1 MKTTGM
7 RRFLKIALL
16 SIVVAVA
23 AIAGLAFLA
32 LRQSFPPLP
41 AMSGNTERGALDH
54 GGRARSWIAYLPAK
68 LAPRPALVI
77 VLHGSMGSGEQA
89 RKYFGYDFDLLAD
102 KHGFIVVY
110 PQGVDGHWNDC
121 RLQGS
126 FTAKRENID
135 DVGFLQAMVNR
146 LVTEHQIDPTH
157 VFITGASNGG
167 AMALRVALQTPDLAR
182 AYAAVISSLP
192 TPENLAVTPQDQAV
206 SMLLM
211 NGTDDP
217 FVPWRGGDVELY
229 GVWGNR
235 GTVLSAPASIDYFR
249 KLAGLSSAPRVTS
262 FPDRDPSD
270 DSSVQRS
277 YWSAP
282 GKRSVAL
289 YTIEGGGHRVP
300 HPAMYGMRLLG
311 HSNRDIHA
319 AHEIWGFFQSA
330 P

>member
-1 MKTTGM
+1 M

-16 SIVVAVA
+16 SVVLLA
-23 AIAGLAFLA
+23 ALIAGFAFLA

-41 AMSGNTERGALDH
+41 AMSGNTERGTLDQ
-54 GGRARSWIAYLPAK
+54 GGRTRSWIAYVPAK
-68 LAPRPALVI
+68 PAPRPALVV
-77 VLHGSMGSGEQA
+77 VLHGSMGSAEQA
-89 RKYFGYDFDLLAD
+89 RKYFGYDFDVLAD
-102 KHGFIVVY
+102 RHGFIAVY

-121 RLQGS
+121 RLLGP
-126 FTAKRENID
+126 FAAKRDNID
-135 DVGFLQAMVNR
+135 DVGFLQTMVDR
-146 LVTEHQIDPTH
+146 LVTEHRVDPTH
-157 VFITGASNGG
+157 VFITGVSNGG
-167 AMALRVALQTPDLAR
+167 AMALRVALQKPDLAR
-182 AYAAVISSLP
+182 AYAAVVSSLP
-192 TPENLAVTPQDQAV
+192 TPENLAVTPKDQAV

-217 FVPWRGGDVELY
+217 FVPWRGGNVELY

-235 GTVLSAPASIDYFR
+235 GTVLSAPASIEYFR
-249 KLAGLSSAPRVTS
+249 ELAGLPDAPRVTR

-270 DSSVQRS
+270 GSTVQRS
-277 YWSAP
+277 LWSAP

-319 AHEIWGFFQSA
+319 AKEIWEFFQSA